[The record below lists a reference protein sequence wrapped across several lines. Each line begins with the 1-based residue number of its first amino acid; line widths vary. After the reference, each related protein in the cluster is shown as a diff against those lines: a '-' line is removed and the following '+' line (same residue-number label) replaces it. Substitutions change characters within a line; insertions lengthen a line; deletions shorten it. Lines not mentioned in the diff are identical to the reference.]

1 MMEYSPFAKALM
13 LAEQTRR
20 ERAKKISDMLAEL
33 PDDFDWNELERL
45 IKDDSLN
52 SNNINN

>member
-1 MMEYSPFAKALM
+1 MEYSPFAKALM